1 VVSDQSNSERPADTA
16 SGPVAPRLPRVL
28 QRAWRGVR
36 RVFTAL
42 ALVVAVAFVTLF
54 SVDLGPYLRERAEQ
68 AGASYL
74 KRDFHIGRLSA
85 RLLRGHFVIE
95 DLRIGGL
102 SPSDK
107 PFFTAKQITVKIP
120 WGSLIR
126 RELIIES
133 VELTDWNMIVE
144 QFKDGRHSFPKFT
157 PDDDGK
163 PKGPKRFRT
172 TVRMVRATRG
182 AFTYDDH
189 EAPWSIIA
197 PNLQVVV
204 AHTDEYRGEALF
216 KDGVV
221 RIAHFEPMWANMR
234 STFKIDDGKVFFDR
248 ITLDTDGAQSI
259 VTGTTDL
266 GHWPE
271 QIYYMRSKVQF
282 PRMREIFFATDH
294 FRLGG
299 EGTFIGSFH
308 LYKGGRKLEGKFAS
322 EEARLNDWRFPGLDG
337 ALVWERNRFEVTN
350 AASGFYGGKMN
361 LDFSMK
367 PLGDPLHPARGR
379 LDTRY
384 ERVDLTQLTDA
395 IELKGMRLAGHATG
409 RNVLDW
415 PVGHF
420 RERAG
425 DGEINAE
432 PPAGVTLQSRTQ
444 AGSGPP
450 ELTTDGSTVAAML
463 ALVESGADAAASGRS
478 EAGAAGA
485 AASRAQAEHD
495 RNGKGAQAQSASQ
508 AAGKFVLGAQ
518 GDEERRRAR
527 AARAARAAR
536 EAAFDPVP
544 FRAPVAVGGH
554 LKYRYSPDWID
565 VDPGWAATR
574 HTYVELQG
582 RTAYGER
589 SNLPFHV
596 TSSDWQES
604 DRVLAGAII
613 AFGSSAR
620 AIAFGGSG
628 TFDGAMTG
636 AFRQPRVEGKFAGD
650 RIRAWDVDWG
660 RAEAQV
666 VIEHA
671 YADVTNGVIT
681 RGDSRIDI
689 EGRYS
694 LGYPRDDKGE
704 EINGRVRMTRRTI
717 ADLKHAFDL
726 DEYRLAGLL
735 TGEFHLY
742 GKYTRPFGFGKMTI
756 DRGTAYGEAFDTA
769 SAGLRFEGA
778 GVRLDAL
785 RMSKGAGDV
794 SGAAYVD
801 WQGHYSFNADG
812 RRIPVE
818 KIDALNY
825 PNMPLFGVMTF
836 SASGSGTFEAPR
848 YDVKG
853 RVDDLF
859 IVDEGIGQVTGQ
871 LTVRGDLL
879 TIDQF
884 EAASP
889 RLALSGAGKINLAG
903 AADADLTLRFTDSSI
918 DPYVRLFNPSVSP
931 FTTAIAS
938 GTIHATG
945 ALRDFAKLRVDGRV
959 EDIDLRLFDYRLKND
974 GPIKITLADNIAKID
989 QLKVVGQGTTMQL
1002 LGDVAMATNRV
1013 RIRVL
1018 GDANLSIL
1026 QGFMRDIRS
1035 SGAAQVQAE
1044 ITGPMDAP
1052 VLVGTATIADGRVRY
1067 FALPHSL
1074 EAVNGRVEFDGSGIR
1089 VDGLTGR
1096 MGGGEVRLGGR
1107 IGTKGATI
1115 LSYALT
1121 ASGHDMRVR
1130 YPEGFRSL
1138 VDTDLALRGLAS
1150 NPTLTGTVHVKDSLW
1165 VRSIETDTADVFG
1178 LAAVSGGGK
1187 GASTPTPTPATG
1199 GSGFPLRFD
1208 VRIDAPSA
1216 LRIENSTARLVS
1228 SADLTLR
1235 GTYDKP
1241 LLFGRAEINRG
1252 EVFFEGNRYVVTRG
1266 TIDFSNPQRID
1277 PFFDIEAET
1286 RARVPGE
1293 TYRVTFRVTGTR
1305 ERFVWDLTSDPP
1317 LATVDIL
1324 ALLFGELRDARNAE
1338 VRGLRNREQTEQELF
1353 ATRAARLLTSPIS
1366 SEVNRVVKKTFG
1378 VDSVQIAPSIGD
1390 ISGQESARITPTAR
1404 LTIGKRISDRLF
1416 LTYAQPLTSS
1426 RQENLVLV
1434 EYTQSD
1440 RFAWIVSRNEDET
1453 YALDVRV
1460 RHVF

>member
-1 VVSDQSNSERPADTA
+1 VW
-16 SGPVAPRLPRVL
+16 RVI
-28 QRAWRGVR
+28 R
-36 RVFTAL
+36 RVFTAVAIVL
-42 ALVVAVAFVTLF
+42 ATALVTLL
-54 SVDLGPYLRERAEQ
+54 SIDIGPWLRETAEQ
-68 AGASYL
+68 RGAQYL

-85 RLLRGHFVIE
+85 RLLRGHFVVE

-102 SPSDK
+102 SSSDR
-107 PFFTAKQITVKIP
+107 PFFTAKQIVVKIP

-126 RELIIES
+126 REIVIQS
-133 VELTDWNMIVE
+133 IDLTDWNMVVE
-144 QFKDGRHSFPKFT
+144 QFKDGRHSFPKFV

-163 PKGPKRFRT
+163 PKGERRFHT
-172 TVRMVRATRG
+172 TVQLVRASRG
-182 AFTYDDH
+182 QFTYDDH
-189 EAPWSIIA
+189 EAPWSIVA
-197 PNLQVVV
+197 PNLEVIVSK
-204 AHTDEYRGEALF
+204 TDEYRGEAMF
-216 KDGVV
+216 KDGLV
-221 RIAHFEPMWANMR
+221 RIARFEPMWAHMH
-234 STFKIDDGKVFFDR
+234 SKFKIDDGKVFFDR
-248 ITLDTDGAQSI
+248 MELNTDGATSI

-271 QIYYMRSKVQF
+271 QIYYMRSRVNF
-282 PRMREIFFATDH
+282 PRMREIFFAHDN

-299 EGTFIGSFH
+299 EGNFVGSFH
-308 LYKGGRKLEGKFAS
+308 LYKGGRKLEGRFTS
-322 EEARLNDWRFPGLDG
+322 EETRLNDWRFPGLDG
-337 ALVWERNRFEVTN
+337 ALVWERDRFEVTN
-350 AASGFYGGKMN
+350 AASGFYGGKML

-367 PLGDPLHPARGR
+367 PLGDAVKPARGR
-379 LDTRY
+379 LDVKY
-384 ERVDLTQLTDA
+384 EHVDLTKLTDA
-395 IELKGMRLAGHATG
+395 IEMKGMRLAGNATG
-409 RNVLDW
+409 RNLLEW
-415 PVGHF
+415 PVGQF

-425 DGEINAE
+425 EGEIAAE
-432 PPAGVTLQSRTQ
+432 PPSGMTLQSRTRAGAGPEGANGDLSATRGVSGASPRDVANVLASLGAEETRSPQ
-444 AGSGPP
+444 HAANGSG
-450 ELTTDGSTVAAML
+450 
-463 ALVESGADAAASGRS
+463 
-478 EAGAAGA
+478 
-485 AASRAQAEHD
+485 
-495 RNGKGAQAQSASQ
+495 
-508 AAGKFVLGAQ
+508 KFALGAQ
-518 GDEERRRAR
+518 GDQERRLAR

-544 FRAPVAVGGH
+544 FREPVAVGGH
-554 LKYRYSPDWID
+554 LKYRYTPEWID
-565 VDPGWAATR
+565 VEPGWAATR
-574 HTYVELQG
+574 RTYVEVQG

-589 SNLPFHV
+589 SQIPFHV

-604 DRVLAGAII
+604 DRVLAAVIG
-613 AFGSSAR
+613 AFGSPTH

-628 TFDGAMTG
+628 TFDGSMTG
-636 AFRQPRVEGKFAGD
+636 AFRGPRVEGHFTGD
-650 RIRAWDVDWG
+650 RVRAWDVEWG
-660 RAEAQV
+660 HTDAQI

-681 RGDSRIDI
+681 RGDSRIDV

-694 LGYPRDDKGE
+694 LGFPRDDNGD
-704 EINGRVRMTRRTI
+704 EINGRVRMTRRAI
-717 ADLKHAFDL
+717 GDLKHAFDL
-726 DEYRLAGLL
+726 DEYRLNGLL

-742 GKYTRPFGFGKMTI
+742 GKYTRPFGFGRMTI
-756 DRGTAYGEAFDTA
+756 DRGTSYGESFDTA
-769 SAGLRFEGA
+769 SAGLRFEGT
-778 GVRLDAL
+778 GVRLDGL
-785 RMSKGAGDV
+785 RMAKGAGDV

-818 KIDALNY
+818 KIDALAY
-825 PNMPLFGVMTF
+825 PSMPLFGVLTF
-836 SASGSGTFEAPR
+836 TASGSGTFDTPR
-848 YDVKG
+848 YDVRG
-853 RVDDLF
+853 RIDDLF
-859 IVDEGIGQVTGQ
+859 IQDEGIGQVTGQ
-871 LTVRGDLL
+871 LTVRGDVL

-889 RLALSGAGKINLAG
+889 RLAVSGVGRINLAG
-903 AADADLTLRFTDSSI
+903 DADADLTLRLTNTSI
-918 DPYVRLFNPSVSP
+918 DPYARIFNPQLSP

-938 GTIHATG
+938 GTIHAKG
-945 ALRDFAKLRVDGRV
+945 ALRDLARLRVDGRI
-959 EDIDLRLFDYRLKND
+959 EDVDLRLFDYKLRND
-974 GPIKITLADNIAKID
+974 GPITLTLADNVARID
-989 QLKVVGQGTTMQL
+989 RLRVVGQGTTMEL
-1002 LGDVAMATNRV
+1002 LGEVGLGTNRV
-1013 RIRVL
+1013 RIRAL

-1044 ITGPMDAP
+1044 ITGPFDAP
-1052 VLVGTATIADGRVRY
+1052 AFVGSAMIADGRLRY
-1067 FALPHSL
+1067 FGLPHSL
-1074 EAVNGRVEFDGSGIR
+1074 ESVNGRVEFDASGVR
-1089 VDGLTGR
+1089 LDGLMGR
-1096 MGGGEVRLGGR
+1096 MGGGEVRISGR

-1115 LSYALT
+1115 NSYALT
-1121 ASGHDMRVR
+1121 AVGRDMRVR

-1138 VDTDLALRGLAS
+1138 IDADIALRGAS
-1150 NPTLTGTVHVKDSLW
+1150 TNPTLTGTVHVKDALF
-1165 VRSIETDTADVFG
+1165 VRTIDTDTADVFG
-1178 LAAVSGGGK
+1178 LAAVSGSKPGGA
-1187 GASTPTPTPATG
+1187 GAPAPAA
-1199 GSGFPLRFD
+1199 SSASSAFPLRFD
-1208 VRIDAPSA
+1208 VRIDAPSS

-1235 GTYDKP
+1235 GSYDKP

-1252 EVFFEGNRYVVTRG
+1252 EVFFEGNRYLVTRG
-1266 TIDFSNPQRID
+1266 TIDFSNPSRID

-1324 ALLFGELRDARNAE
+1324 ALLFGEVRNTRDAE
-1338 VRGLRNREQTEQELF
+1338 VRALRYREQTEQELF

>member
-1 VVSDQSNSERPADTA
+1 VVSDQSNSERPADAA
-16 SGPVAPRLPRVL
+16 SVPEQPRPRPRIH
-28 QRAWRGVR
+28 QRVWRVGR
-36 RVFTAL
+36 RVFTGL
-42 ALVVAVAFVTLF
+42 AIIFAVVFVSLF
-54 SVDLGPYLRERAEQ
+54 SLDLGPWLRERAEK
-68 AGASYL
+68 AGANYL

-85 RLLRGHFVIE
+85 RLLRGHFIIE
-95 DLRIGGL
+95 DLSIGGL

-107 PFFTAKQITVKIP
+107 PFFTAKQITVKVP

-133 VELTDWNMIVE
+133 VELTDWNMTVE
-144 QFKDGRHSFPKFT
+144 QFKDGRHNFPKFT

-182 AFTYDDH
+182 SFTYDDH
-189 EAPWSIIA
+189 EAPWSIVA
-197 PNLQVVV
+197 PNLQVIVS
-204 AHTDEYRGEALF
+204 HTDEYRGDALF

-221 RIAHFEPMWANMR
+221 RIAHFEPMWANMH

-248 ITLDTDGAQSI
+248 IVLDTDGAQSI

-299 EGTFIGSFH
+299 EGTFVGSFH

-350 AASGFYGGKMN
+350 ASSGFYGGKMN

-367 PLGDPLHPARGR
+367 PLGDAVHPARGR

-395 IELKGMRLAGHATG
+395 LELKGMRLAGHATG

-432 PPAGVTLQSRTQ
+432 PPAGITVQTRTQ
-444 AGSGPP
+444 AGSGPAP
-450 ELTTDGSTVAAML
+450 TAEGDTVAAAML
-463 ALVESGADAAASGRS
+463 L

-485 AASRAQAEHD
+485 AASRAQAKGEAAQASQ
-495 RNGKGAQAQSASQ
+495 NGK
-508 AAGKFVLGAQ
+508 FMLGAQ
-518 GDEERRRAR
+518 GDEERRLAR

-536 EAAFDPVP
+536 EAAFDSVP

-565 VDPGWAATR
+565 VEPGWAATR

-589 SNLPFHV
+589 SQLPFHV

-636 AFRQPRVEGKFAGD
+636 AFKQPRIEGKFAGD

-660 RAEAQV
+660 RTEAQV

-681 RGDSRIDI
+681 RGDSRIDL

-694 LGYPRDDKGE
+694 LGYPRDDNGE
-704 EINGRVRMTRRTI
+704 EINARVRMNRRAI

-726 DEYRLAGLL
+726 DEYRLHGLL
-735 TGEFHLY
+735 TGDFHLY

-756 DRGTAYGEAFDTA
+756 DRGTAYGESFDTA

-778 GVRLDAL
+778 GVRLDGL
-785 RMSKGAGDV
+785 RMSKGTGDV

-836 SASGSGTFEAPR
+836 SASGSGTFDAPR

-889 RLALSGAGKINLAG
+889 RLALSGVGKINLAG
-903 AADADLTLRFTDSSI
+903 ATDADLTLRFNDSSI
-918 DPYVRLFNPSVSP
+918 DPYVRIFNPSVSP

-974 GPIKITLADNIAKID
+974 GPIHITLADNIAKID

-1002 LGDVAMATNRV
+1002 LGDIAMGTNRV
-1013 RIRVL
+1013 RIRAL

-1052 VLVGTATIADGRVRY
+1052 VLVGSATIADGRVRY
-1067 FALPHSL
+1067 FGLPHSL

-1115 LSYALT
+1115 TSYALT
-1121 ASGHDMRVR
+1121 AAGHDMRVR

-1150 NPTLTGTVHVKDSLW
+1150 NPTLTGTVHVKDALW
-1165 VRSIETDTADVFG
+1165 VRTIETDTADVFG

-1187 GASTPTPTPATG
+1187 GTSTPIPTPASA
-1199 GSGFPLRFD
+1199 GSAFPLRFD

-1228 SADLTLR
+1228 SADLSLR

-1324 ALLFGELRDARNAE
+1324 ALLFGELRDARDAE
-1338 VRGLRNREQTEQELF
+1338 VRGLRYREQTEQELF

-1378 VDSVQIAPSIGD
+1378 VDSVQIRPSIGD

>member
-1 VVSDQSNSERPADTA
+1 VVSDQSNPERPADSEPA
-16 SGPVAPRLPRVL
+16 PEAPRPRL
-28 QRAWRGVR
+28 HQRAWRIVR
-36 RVFTAL
+36 RVCTAV
-42 ALVVAVAFVTLF
+42 AIVVAVALVTLF
-54 SVDLGPYLRERAEQ
+54 SVDLGPLLRERAER
-68 AGASYL
+68 AGANYL
-74 KRDFHIGRLSA
+74 KREFHIGRLSA
-85 RLLRGHFVIE
+85 RLLRGHFVVQ
-95 DLRIGGL
+95 DLSIGGL
-102 SPSDK
+102 SAGDR
-107 PFFTAKQITVKIP
+107 PFFTAKQIVVKIP

-133 VELTDWNMIVE
+133 IDLTDWHMVVE

-163 PKGPKRFRT
+163 PKGPRRFHT
-172 TVRMVRATRG
+172 TVQVVRASRG
-182 AFTYDDH
+182 SFTYDDH

-197 PNLQVVV
+197 PNLDVVV
-204 AHTDEYRGEALF
+204 SRTDEYRGSAMF
-216 KDGVV
+216 RDGVV
-221 RIAHFEPMWANMR
+221 RIARFEPMWANMR
-234 STFKIDDGKVFFDR
+234 STFKIDDGKVLFDR
-248 ITLDTDGAQSI
+248 IVLDTDGAQSI
-259 VTGTTDL
+259 VTGSTDL

-271 QIYYMRSKVQF
+271 QIYYMRSRVKF
-282 PRMREIFFATDH
+282 PRMREIFFAHDH
-294 FRLGG
+294 FSLSGDG
-299 EGTFIGSFH
+299 NFVGSFH
-308 LYKGGRKLEGKFAS
+308 LYKGGRKLEGRFTS

-367 PLGDPLHPARGR
+367 PLGDDVHPARGR

-384 ERVDLTQLTDA
+384 ERVDLTKLTDA
-395 IELKGMRLAGHATG
+395 VELKGLRLSGSATG

-415 PVGHF
+415 PVGRFHD
-420 RERAG
+420 RVG
-425 DGEINAE
+425 DGEISVEA
-432 PPAGVTLQSRTQ
+432 PSGVTLQSRTQ
-444 AGSGPP
+444 AGSGPA
-450 ELTTDGSTVAAML
+450 ESTDGDIGAVVAAL
-463 ALVESGADAAASGRS
+463 SIQESAAKQAAAKETRS
-478 EAGAAGA
+478 
-485 AASRAQAEHD
+485 
-495 RNGKGAQAQSASQ
+495 SQ

-518 GDEERRRAR
+518 GDEERRIAR
-527 AARAARAAR
+527 AAHAARVAR
-536 EAAFDPVP
+536 EAAFDTVP
-544 FRAPVAVGGH
+544 FRAPLALGGH

-589 SNLPFHV
+589 SQLPFHV

-613 AFGSSAR
+613 AFGSTAH

-636 AFRQPRVEGKFAGD
+636 AFRQPRVEGHFLGE

-660 RAEAQV
+660 RTEAQV

-671 YADVTNGVIT
+671 YADVTNGSIT
-681 RGDSRIDI
+681 RGNSRIDV

-694 LGYPRDDKGE
+694 LGFPREDNGE
-704 EINGRVRMTRRTI
+704 EINGRVRMTRRAI
-717 ADLKHAFDL
+717 GDLKHAFDL
-726 DEYRLAGLL
+726 DEYRLNGDL

-756 DRGTAYGEAFDTA
+756 DRGTAYGESFESA

-785 RMSKGAGDV
+785 KMAKGGGDI

-812 RRIPVE
+812 RRLPVE
-818 KIDALNY
+818 KIDALAY

-853 RVDDLF
+853 RITDLF
-859 IVDEGIGQVTGQ
+859 VVDEGIGQVTGQ

-889 RLALSGAGKINLAG
+889 RLAVSGAGKINLAG
-903 AADADLTLRFTDSSI
+903 GAEADLTLRFNDTSI
-918 DPYVRLFNPSVSP
+918 DPYVRLFNPQVSP

-945 ALRDFAKLRVDGRV
+945 PLRDIARLRVEGRV
-959 EDIDLRLFDYRLKND
+959 EDLDLRLFDYKLRNN
-974 GPIKITLADNIAKID
+974 GPIVLTLADNVAKID
-989 QLKVVGQGTTMQL
+989 HLRVVGQGTTMEL
-1002 LGDVAMATNRV
+1002 LGDIALGTNRV
-1013 RIRVL
+1013 RIRAL

-1035 SGAAQVQAE
+1035 SGAAQLQAE
-1044 ITGPMDAP
+1044 IAGPMDAP
-1052 VLVGTATIADGRVRY
+1052 VMVGSAMISDGRVRY
-1067 FALPHSL
+1067 FGLPHSL
-1074 EAVNGRVEFDGSGIR
+1074 EAVNGRVEFDASGVR

-1096 MGGGEVRLGGR
+1096 MGGGDVRLGGR

-1115 LSYALT
+1115 TSYALT
-1121 ASGHDMRVR
+1121 AVGHDMRVR

-1138 VDTDLALRGLAS
+1138 VDTDLALRGLAA

-1178 LAAVSGGGK
+1178 LAAVSGSK
-1187 GASTPTPTPATG
+1187 STSAPAAASASS
-1199 GSGFPLRFD
+1199 GSSFPLRFD

-1252 EVFFEGNRYVVTRG
+1252 EVFFEGNRYLVTRG
-1266 TIDFSNPQRID
+1266 TIDFSNPTRID

-1324 ALLFGELRDARNAE
+1324 ALLFGELRDSRDVE
-1338 VRGLRNREQTEQELF
+1338 VRALRYREQTEQELF

-1378 VDSVQIAPSIGD
+1378 VDSVQITPSIGD

-1453 YALDVRV
+1453 YAIDVRV